1 MTAARFPEL
10 RHSVGPGEK
19 SISLCGFGY
28 TLNRARLSRA
38 IIDSNCAA
46 CYVAANYNAGR
57 NLRMRM
63 KLHYYFLVTMTLLA
77 VILCDDSAFAQTRRK
92 VLAAY
97 VAPGIT
103 QAIPSITKEAGLFAK
118 HGIDAEVILLTG
130 SPRLMQ
136 TLIAGDI
143 DYALGG
149 TSSVLRARIRGADPV
164 IIAGTTNFTGQ
175 RVLVRPDSPLQ
186 RMQDLKGKTVGVTQ
200 YGSQGDTFFRDALRK
215 IGLKPDADVSILQ
228 MGGTPQVAAALVAG
242 KVDAAV
248 SGESSLLLVHQGR
261 AKMLPGGNAKE
272 LKLPGIGATLNVTRR
287 FIARDREGIMRFLRA
302 YIEGLHYFRT
312 NREGSI
318 KALQKFFRG
327 ATVEQVAYIYDDQKE
342 VMDALPIPTDEAIQG
357 ELDRETDPKAKSF
370 KPADFMDLSFL
381 REIEKS
387 GFLAELYKGGR

>member
-1 MTAARFPEL
+1 MSLKPYHCFVIAA
-10 RHSVGPGEK
+10 
-19 SISLCGFGY
+19 
-28 TLNRARLSRA
+28 
-38 IIDSNCAA
+38 
-46 CYVAANYNAGR
+46 
-57 NLRMRM
+57 
-63 KLHYYFLVTMTLLA
+63 TLLGGA
-77 VILCDDSAFAQTRRK
+77 ALCDDSAFAQARRK

-103 QAIPSITKEAGLFAK
+103 QAIPSITKEAGIFSK

-149 TSSVLRARIRGADPV
+149 TSSVLRARMRGADPV

-215 IGLKPDADVSILQ
+215 VGLKPDADVSILQ

-248 SGESSLLLVHQGR
+248 SGESSLMLVHQGR

-302 YIEGLHYFRT
+302 YVEGLHYFRT

-318 KALQKFFRG
+318 RALQKFFRG
-327 ATVEQVAYIYDDQKE
+327 ATVEQVAFIYDDQRE

-387 GFLAELYKGGR
+387 GFYAELYKGGR